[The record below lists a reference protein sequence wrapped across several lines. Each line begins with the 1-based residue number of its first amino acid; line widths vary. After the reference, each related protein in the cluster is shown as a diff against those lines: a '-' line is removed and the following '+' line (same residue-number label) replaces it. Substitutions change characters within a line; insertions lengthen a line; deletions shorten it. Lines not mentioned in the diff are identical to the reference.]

1 MTIRFDSRRSS
12 TSASNLNSV
21 SSSVRSDPI
30 NMHMVKKM
38 KVQLYNESVYY
49 VRVLRIQILYHK
61 SGVCASE
68 ISRKNFKK

>member
-49 VRVLRIQILYHK
+49 VRVLRFCITNQVYVGH
-61 SGVCASE
+61 SNV
-68 ISRKNFKK
+68 